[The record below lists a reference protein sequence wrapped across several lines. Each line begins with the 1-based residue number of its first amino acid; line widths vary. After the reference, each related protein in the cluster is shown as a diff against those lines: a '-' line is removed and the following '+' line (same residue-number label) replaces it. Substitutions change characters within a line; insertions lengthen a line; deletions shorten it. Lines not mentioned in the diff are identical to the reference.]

1 MECIDSS
8 DRGHVALAHIS
19 GLAGYL
25 VPLGGV
31 IAPVVMMVLAEQNS
45 QAKRAAKQAL
55 ALNVF
60 VFLLSALLV
69 LSALTI
75 VMIPVAIVMGSLLG
89 LCAVGLPIYGLV
101 QALSGH
107 FCRYPCVGSFAD

>member
-107 FCRYPCVGSFAD
+107 FCRYPFVGSFAD